1 MVEDCVCVVS
11 KHETPRNLNQW
22 ADSLREPEIDF
33 LLAEAHRVLASQQQ
47 NFSAVDS
54 RVVAIVGWAIVG
66 IGTLLIAGNV
76 DFDSSARGL
85 SAILVIVGASIAVGS
100 GVFALWPR
108 VWASGMDP
116 AWYSS
121 YEWQGLK
128 EMKARGLAALMHG
141 AELNGQ
147 VLSVRTRAFQMAATG
162 LVLEFA
168 ALAGTLLLP

>member
-1 MVEDCVCVVS
+1 
-11 KHETPRNLNQW
+11 
-22 ADSLREPEIDF
+22 
-33 LLAEAHRVLASQQQ
+33 
-47 NFSAVDS
+47 
-54 RVVAIVGWAIVG
+54 
-66 IGTLLIAGNV
+66 
-76 DFDSSARGL
+76 
-85 SAILVIVGASIAVGS
+85 
-100 GVFALWPR
+100 
-108 VWASGMDP
+108 MDP

-168 ALAGTLLLP
+168 ALVGTLLLP